1 MECKYVCVCLCTY
14 VHKYTDMYG
23 HMYACVYLCIYKGIW
38 TSGLTNMMEIKQI
51 PVKPHGKPNTT
62 YICN

>member
-1 MECKYVCVCLCTY
+1 
-14 VHKYTDMYG
+14 
-23 HMYACVYLCIYKGIW
+23 
-38 TSGLTNMMEIKQI
+38 MMEIKQI